1 MLCTLIMQFFF
12 RNILQVA
19 RKKKK
24 DMENRKEGK
33 GMQRQSEAAAIK
45 NEVEKSSG
53 NQKKTM
59 RLLISHIAANRIDG
73 RLLA

>member
-1 MLCTLIMQFFF
+1 MQFFF

-53 NQKKTM
+53 NQKKLCDCSLAT
-59 RLLISHIAANRIDG
+59 LQRIE
-73 RLLA
+73 